1 MYQCNV
7 RRYFICEES
16 FLRPLMNTCVVF
28 LFFFFFCFLFS
39 LFLSSREDV
48 RGNDKCRRSV
58 GMRKH
63 SFELFKMKCVV
74 YLQLY

>member
-28 LFFFFFCFLFS
+28 LFFFFFAFF
-39 LFLSSREDV
+39 FLSS
-48 RGNDKCRRSV
+48 CRLEKTL
-58 GMRKH
+58 GEMTNAGG
-63 SFELFKMKCVV
+63 
-74 YLQLY
+74 QLV